1 MQQATTAGPSS
12 EPVHKKKKTEEDFF
26 TFIEEEEHSSMDS
39 EILAEFELYLKENPI
54 QFGGDD
60 SAVDSNRTLTYWKT
74 NSHIY
79 PNLAVIVR
87 DLFAVSAS
95 SGHIERV
102 FSTALDIFSV
112 NRNRF
117 KPSFFLI
124 CSSWNKIRNCWTNEY
139 QPHVLNWWLCF
150 LYAESLYVLNW

>member
-87 DLFAVSAS
+87 DLFAVSPS

-102 FSTALDIFSV
+102 FSTALDISSAE
-112 NRNRF
+112 RNRL
-117 KPSFFLI
+117 KPSFFSNMLFI
-124 CSSWNKIRNCWTNEY
+124 KQNKKLRFRAFFCR
-139 QPHVLNWWLCF
+139 
-150 LYAESLYVLNW
+150 S